1 MSRVLYNPVSSH
13 FQAPIRGETTWE
25 REGGEPKLDRA
36 CGCSGVGKP
45 ARMTGQTDSPAS
57 PSFERD
63 IRPMFREKDHDSMAG
78 HIDLWSYSDVKAHQ
92 DAILERLRNG
102 TMPCDGPWPLERVA
116 VFQRWIADGSAP

>member
-1 MSRVLYNPVSSH
+1 
-13 FQAPIRGETTWE
+13 
-25 REGGEPKLDRA
+25 
-36 CGCSGVGKP
+36 
-45 ARMTGQTDSPAS
+45 MTGQTDSPAS

-78 HIDLWSYSDVKAHQ
+78 HIDLWSYNDVKAHQ

-102 TMPCDGPWPLERVA
+102 TMPCDGPWPRERVA